1 MGTGQGAGAGRID
14 LSPETGAEHSVTT
27 AGRDDRLLVTSG
39 GRRYGGASPGGS
51 PPQS

>member
-14 LSPETGAEHSVTT
+14 LSAWTGAAYSMTA